1 MGLRVECGIKIWAHS
16 QVVSEL
22 RPITGRGKCASVEN
36 DRHGHA
42 KFGKE
47 NVGVGCLILYFCEP
61 LYVNSIYI
69 SRYGY
74 GTFIRDQLP
83 IFIDICQASH
93 PGLAT

>member
-1 MGLRVECGIKIWAHS
+1 MRLVFCVLTRSGFFLGGAGQIYLLVGIF
-16 QVVSEL
+16 VYFDSE
-22 RPITGRGKCASVEN
+22 
-36 DRHGHA
+36 
-42 KFGKE
+42 FGWNVYMRT

-83 IFIDICQASH
+83 IFIDMCQASH